1 MKLKAIDLLAICLSA
16 VCLAGCSSGKEPDLR
31 KRVEEL
37 EKENAAL
44 RKKIEQLSNELR
56 PLRAKVDRLDQNQRL
71 MEKTLVKAKEDLEA
85 RVTEIVQQRLGG
97 GRFPR
102 REPFIARVR
111 FVERPYMG
119 FDGQEMEPELA
130 EQLELKAK
138 TGVLVTNVREGSPAA
153 IAGLK
158 KNDVIQAFD
167 GKEVKTFED
176 LKRLLAAKKPGQVV
190 TMGVLRGDKH
200 LTLKVK
206 LGARR
211 VPVQD

>member
-1 MKLKAIDLLAICLSA
+1 MKPRAIALVVGCLLAA
-16 VCLAGCSSGKEPDLR
+16 CLAGCSGGEDADLR
-31 KRVEEL
+31 KRVDEL
-37 EKENAAL
+37 QKENAAL

-102 REPFIARVR
+102 HEPFVARVR
-111 FVERPYMG
+111 FEERPYMG
-119 FDGQEMEPELA
+119 FDGQELEPELV

-138 TGVLVTNVREGSPAA
+138 TGVLVTHVREGSPAA

-158 KNDVIQAFD
+158 KNDVIQEFD

-176 LKRLLAAKKPGQVV
+176 LKRFLAAKKPGQVV
-190 TMGVLRGDKH
+190 SMGVLRGEKH

-211 VPVQD
+211 VPVKD